1 MAGAFLER
9 FRPQARLPRAII
21 YGILVGALVGILDAL
36 QAGLARGIVR
46 GLAVG
51 LIGGLTRFAFSVRH
65 RQTEESPPNDE
76 QTGLPWLRMLVF
88 SLGFSGLV
96 GAAALVAAAVKSG
109 STGVLVEG
117 IPEIAGIVL
126 AGAVAVYVILV
137 VTFWWQDRKDRN

>member
-9 FRPQARLPRAII
+9 FRPHARLPRAII
-21 YGILVGALVGILDAL
+21 YGILVGTLVGILDTL
-36 QAGLARGIVR
+36 QTGLARGIVT

-51 LIGGLTRFAFSVRH
+51 VIGGLATFAFSVRH
-65 RQTEESPPNDE
+65 RQTEESPSNGE
-76 QTGLPWLRMLVF
+76 QTGLPWLRTLVF

-96 GAAALVAAAVKSG
+96 GAAALVAAAVESG

-126 AGAVAVYVILV
+126 AGAAAVYVLLA